1 MVIREYNTGDLSEIY
16 RLFYETVH
24 SVNLKDY
31 TRAQADA
38 WAPFDYDREKWNNS
52 LIENYCVVASENN
65 TCLLYTSSGKF
76 SVGWT
81 IIMIVVTLAVS
92 LWKGL
97 KDESDKNSRKW

>member
-1 MVIREYNTGDLSEIY
+1 MNGLVCIMNKKHVGFIIALTI
-16 RLFYETVH
+16 
-24 SVNLKDY
+24 
-31 TRAQADA
+31 AAM
-38 WAPFDYDREKWNNS
+38 
-52 LIENYCVVASENN
+52 LIWIIGEVLIVAVFK
-65 TCLLYTSSGKF
+65 LSGKF

>member
-1 MVIREYNTGDLSEIY
+1 MNKKHVGFIIALTI
-16 RLFYETVH
+16 
-24 SVNLKDY
+24 
-31 TRAQADA
+31 AAM
-38 WAPFDYDREKWNNS
+38 
-52 LIENYCVVASENN
+52 LIWIIGEVLIVAVFK
-65 TCLLYTSSGKF
+65 LGGKF

>member
-1 MVIREYNTGDLSEIY
+1 MNKKHVGFIIALTIAAMLIWIIGEVLIVAVFKLS
-16 RLFYETVH
+16 
-24 SVNLKDY
+24 
-31 TRAQADA
+31 A
-38 WAPFDYDREKWNNS
+38 
-52 LIENYCVVASENN
+52 
-65 TCLLYTSSGKF
+65 KF